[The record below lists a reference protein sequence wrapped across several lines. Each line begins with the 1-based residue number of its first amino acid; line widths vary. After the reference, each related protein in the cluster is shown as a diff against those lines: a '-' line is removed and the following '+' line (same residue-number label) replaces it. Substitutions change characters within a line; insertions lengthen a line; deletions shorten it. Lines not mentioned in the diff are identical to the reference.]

1 MRKLLR
7 IVLAHNAVRI
17 VGVLLVVVFVA
28 NPELLSLVSVIAVIG
43 LDAFVLLL
51 FWQLR
56 DYFRVATTYVAAVLN
71 LSRAR
76 LWLAKSSERDKA
88 NRND

>member
-1 MRKLLR
+1 MLR
-7 IVLAHNAVRI
+7 SVFAHNAVR
-17 VGVLLVVVFVA
+17 VGGLLFVVVFVA

-56 DYFRVATTYVAAVLN
+56 DYFRVAVAYATTALN
-71 LSRAR
+71 LPRVR
-76 LWLAKSSERDKA
+76 RWRAKSSERDA
-88 NRND
+88 GIRSD